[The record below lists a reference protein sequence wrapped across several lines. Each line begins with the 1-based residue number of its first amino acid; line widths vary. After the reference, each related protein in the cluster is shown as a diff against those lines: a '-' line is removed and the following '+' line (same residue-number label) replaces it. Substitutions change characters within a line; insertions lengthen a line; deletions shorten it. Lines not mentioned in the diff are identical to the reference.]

1 MARIVT
7 FPTAKPDGPVPAGT
21 ISHDLWGADMD
32 AVEVV
37 PDPVVATEKMWWRA
51 SGRLAYPEGATFS
64 AVELPLL
71 VPDVEHE
78 ANMRAGISDAEAVV
92 VEHHPSAGP
101 VFPTEPLVP
110 VETRLIAHAPEVRD
124 DAEERRGPGRP
135 KLLRDK
141 DGTIIR

>member
-7 FPTAKPDGPVPAGT
+7 FPTPKPDETVPAGT
-21 ISHDLWGADMD
+21 ISHALWGSGLDQKD
-32 AVEVV
+32 EVV
-37 PDPVVATEKMWWRA
+37 PDPMVATSKMWWRA
-51 SGRLAYPEGATFS
+51 TGRLAYPEGATFS

-92 VEHHPSAGP
+92 VERHPSAGP

-110 VETRLIAHAPEVRD
+110 VETRVITRAPEVRD
-124 DAEERRGPGRP
+124 DVERRGPGRP
-135 KLLRDK
+135 KLLRD
-141 DGTIIR
+141 DARNVIR